1 MKSDALST
9 KLYGF
14 NKTVKAAIGAQ
25 MIQGHESIMCSAL
38 LYRKG
43 KRLNSIEKADSSS
56 FSKLILNYVRN
67 EDPDK
72 LKVELHGNEDELLW
86 TKTFTLETESDREY
100 QAKQAKTDVRGLG
113 EAEVSELV
121 SQKIQEIRRTDELED
136 LRSYRDQ
143 LETENNALHKQV
155 DELQDVVDAKK
166 NIEYYLNIVGLAL
179 PGLAK
184 MLSKT
189 SLGSSLGMLAGI
201 EDPQQPSEQ
210 IQDKDQRQTIIDLVL
225 EFMQSLDMTS
235 LGHLYMVFVELSNNP
250 ALIPN
255 LLSNLTQ
262 KNANHDIQNPN
273 QYSG

>member
-1 MKSDALST
+1 MKSDALSN

-72 LKVELHGNEDELLW
+72 LKVELRGNEDELLW

-143 LETENNALHKQV
+143 LETENDALQKQV
-155 DELQDVVDAKK
+155 GELQDVVDAKK